1 MRPIRTL
8 AVALV
13 AGLLFASCGG
23 SDDADSG
30 EAAAEPAE
38 QEAAGAAG
46 SAREDGEDGDGGAE
60 PEGGEGEGDGTI
72 SAVSIDPSPRQV
84 IYNIDLVIETDDVA
98 RAAARAAALADT
110 SGGFVANEST
120 EGTDS
125 ATLTLRIPSARHTT
139 VVKDLEELG
148 QVEHRSRTAEDV
160 TAEVVDV
167 EARVASQR
175 RSIARI
181 RDLLDQASDLS
192 DVVSIESELAS
203 READLDS
210 LLSRQEQL
218 ASLTTL
224 ATVTVTFYRTDEAPE
239 NGPDTVGFMSGLRGG
254 WDAFVAT
261 VQVVGAVAGA
271 LLPFAA
277 AAALV
282 GIPGWLLWRRRRPA
296 ATEPPHPQPP
306 QPPAGPVPQP
316 EG

>member
-1 MRPIRTL
+1 
-8 AVALV
+8 
-13 AGLLFASCGG
+13 LFAGCSGAG
-23 SDDADSG
+23 EDDSG
-30 EAAAEPAE
+30 AEGDGAEVEAEAADE
-38 QEAAGAAG
+38 G
-46 SAREDGEDGDGGAE
+46 DGGGAE
-60 PEGGEGEGDGTI
+60 PEGGEDAGTV
-72 SAVSIDPSPRQV
+72 SAASIDPSPRHV

-98 RAAARAAALADT
+98 RAAARAAALAET

-125 ATLTLRIPSARHTT
+125 ATLTLRIPTSRHTT
-139 VVKDLEELG
+139 VVRDLEELG

-167 EARVASQR
+167 EARVASQQ

-181 RDLLDQASDLS
+181 RELLDQAGDLS
-192 DVVSIESELAS
+192 DVVRIESELAT
-203 READLDS
+203 REANLDS

-224 ATVTVTFYRTDEAPE
+224 ATVTVTFYKTDRAPE
-239 NGPDTVGFMSGLRGG
+239 GGPDAVGFMSGLRGG
-254 WDAFVAT
+254 WEAFVAT
-261 VQVVGAVAGA
+261 IRVVGAVAGA
-271 LLPFAA
+271 LLPFVA

-296 ATEPPHPQPP
+296 SAEPP
-306 QPPAGPVPQP
+306 QPPPARPTPQP

>member
-1 MRPIRTL
+1 MRSIRTL
-8 AVALV
+8 GAALV
-13 AGLLFASCGG
+13 AGLLFAGCGG
-23 SDDADSG
+23 TDQDDASAEGDG
-30 EAAAEPAE
+30 AAEEAE
-38 QEAAGAAG
+38 VADQG
-46 SAREDGEDGDGGAE
+46 DGDVAE
-60 PEGGEGEGDGTI
+60 IEGEQSGGTI
-72 SAVSIDPSPRQV
+72 SAASIDPSPRHV
-84 IYNIDLVIETDDVA
+84 IYNIDLVIMTDDVA
-98 RAAARAAALADT
+98 RAAARAAALAET

-139 VVKDLEELG
+139 VVRDLEKLG
-148 QVEHRSRTAEDV
+148 EVEHRSRTAEDV

-181 RDLLDQASDLS
+181 RELLDQAGDLS
-192 DVVSIESELAS
+192 DVVHIESELAN
-203 READLDS
+203 REANLDS

-218 ASLTTL
+218 SSLTTL
-224 ATVTVTFYRTDEAPE
+224 ATVTVTFYKTDEAPE
-239 NGPDTVGFMSGLRGG
+239 DGPNAVGFMSGLRGG

-261 VQVVGAVAGA
+261 IRVVGAVAGA
-271 LLPFAA
+271 LLPFAG

-296 ATEPPHPQPP
+296 STEPPRQPP
-306 QPPAGPVPQP
+306 LQPPPAGPVPQP

>member
-8 AVALV
+8 GAALV
-13 AGLLFASCGG
+13 AGLLFAGC
-23 SDDADSG
+23 SDAG
-30 EAAAEPAE
+30 EDDT
-38 QEAAGAAG
+38 GAAG
-46 SAREDGEDGDGGAE
+46 DGAAEEAEVADEDDAGGAE
-60 PEGGEGEGDGTI
+60 PAGGEGGEADSGTI
-72 SAVSIDPSPRQV
+72 SAASIDPSPRHV

-98 RAAARAAALADT
+98 RAAARAAALAET

-120 EGTDS
+120 DGTDS

-139 VVKDLEELG
+139 VVRDLEKLG
-148 QVEHRSRTAEDV
+148 EVEHRSRTAEDV

-175 RSIARI
+175 RSIERI
-181 RDLLDQASDLS
+181 RELLGQAGDLS
-192 DVVSIESELAS
+192 DVVRIESELAN
-203 READLDS
+203 REANLDS

-218 ASLTTL
+218 SSLTTL
-224 ATVTVTFYRTDEAPE
+224 ATVTVTFYKTDEAPE
-239 NGPDTVGFMSGLRGG
+239 NGPNAVGFMSGLRGG
-254 WDAFVAT
+254 WDALVAT
-261 VQVVGAVAGA
+261 IRVVGAVAGA

-296 ATEPPHPQPP
+296 STEPPRQPP
-306 QPPAGPVPQP
+306 LQPPPAGPVPQP

>member
-8 AVALV
+8 GAALV
-13 AGLLFASCGG
+13 AGLLFAGCSGDG
-23 SDDADSG
+23 DDAS
-30 EAAAEPAE
+30 AESDAE
-38 QEAAGAAG
+38 
-46 SAREDGEDGDGGAE
+46 SAMEEGDVLDEGDGGAE
-60 PEGGEGEGDGTI
+60 PAAGEGGGTI
-72 SAVSIDPSPRQV
+72 SAAGIDPSPRHV

-98 RAAARAAALADT
+98 RAAARAAALAET

-120 EGTDS
+120 DGTDS

-139 VVKDLEELG
+139 VVRDLEELG
-148 QVEHRSRTAEDV
+148 EVEHRSRTAEDV

-181 RDLLDQASDLS
+181 RELLDQAGDLS
-192 DVVSIESELAS
+192 DVVRIEAELAN
-203 READLDS
+203 REANLDS

-218 ASLTTL
+218 SSLTML
-224 ATVTVTFYRTDEAPE
+224 ATVTVTFYKTDEAPE
-239 NGPDTVGFMSGLRGG
+239 AGPNAVGFMSGLRGG

-261 VQVVGAVAGA
+261 IRVVGAVAGA

-282 GIPGWLLWRRRRPA
+282 GIPGWLLWRRHRSA
-296 ATEPPHPQPP
+296 STEPPQQPP
-306 QPPAGPVPQP
+306 LQPPPAGPVPQP